1 MITFNELALSEEI
14 LKAVGEL
21 GFETPTPVQEKSIPH
36 LLTSNRDLL
45 ALAQTG
51 TGKTAAFGLPTI
63 EQIQTEYNAVQAF
76 VLCPTRELC
85 MQITKDLQSYAKYKE
100 GVKITAVYG
109 GASIDTQIRALRRGV
124 QIVVGTPGRVLDM
137 MRRKALKIDHI
148 QRLILDEADEMLS
161 MGFKEEL
168 NSILAETPN
177 DKQTLLF
184 SATMPREIKNIADK
198 YMKNPLE
205 ITVGKKNAG
214 AENVDHV
221 YHMVQAKDRY
231 EALKRVADINPNIYG
246 IVFCRTRRET
256 QEVAT
261 KLIRD
266 GYNADALHGELSQGQ
281 RDQVMGRFRQ
291 KHLQILVATD
301 VAARGLDVTDL
312 THIINYNLPDEPGT
326 YVHRSGRTGRAG
338 KKGLCITIIHGRERN
353 KIYQL
358 EDKVGKKFKREDVPN
373 GQQVC
378 EKRLYNVIDKI
389 ENVEIDEDQIMQ
401 FMPVVEEKLSEMT
414 REDMLKRLVSVE
426 FNRFLRYYK
435 NAPDLNIIVHEKPN
449 RADKRAGMGGNKRDG
464 SGYGSKQYSDTPFT
478 RFHINLGRNNNMTP
492 QRLMGVINENISSKK
507 VEIGKI
513 EIMKK
518 FSFFEIDSRY
528 ADKVTS
534 GFQKATFDGEQ
545 IFVETVNHG
554 PHDSKDSSDSRDSR
568 DSSETRDKFN
578 RERSPR
584 GRGRDKG
591 RDRDRRPG
599 TKKEKKYFPK
609 HRKS

>member
-1 MITFNELALSEEI
+1 
-14 LKAVGEL
+14 
-21 GFETPTPVQEKSIPH
+21 
-36 LLTSNRDLL
+36 
-45 ALAQTG
+45 
-51 TGKTAAFGLPTI
+51 
-63 EQIQTEYNAVQAF
+63 
-76 VLCPTRELC
+76 
-85 MQITKDLQSYAKYKE
+85 
-100 GVKITAVYG
+100 
-109 GASIDTQIRALRRGV
+109 
-124 QIVVGTPGRVLDM
+124 
-137 MRRKALKIDHI
+137 
-148 QRLILDEADEMLS
+148 
-161 MGFKEEL
+161 
-168 NSILAETPN
+168 
-177 DKQTLLF
+177 QTLLF

-214 AENVDHV
+214 AENVDHI
-221 YHMVQAKDRY
+221 YYMVQAKDRY
-231 EALKRVADINPNIYG
+231 EALKRIADINPNIYG

-256 QEVAT
+256 MEVAA

-266 GYNADALHGELSQGQ
+266 GYNADALHGELSQAQ

-291 KHLQILVATD
+291 KNLQILVATD

-338 KKGLCITIIHGRERN
+338 KKGLCVTIIHGRERN

-358 EDKVGKKFKREDVPN
+358 EQKVDKKFKREDVPN

-389 ENVEIDEDQIMQ
+389 QNVDIDEEQIMQ

-435 NAPDLNIIVHEKPN
+435 NARDLNIIAHEKPN
-449 RADKRAGMGGNKRDG
+449 RADRRSGSTRGDKRDG
-464 SGYGSKQYSDTPFT
+464 SGYGSKHYSDTPFT

-492 QRLMGVINENISSKK
+492 QRLMGVINENIRSKK

-518 FSFFEIDSRY
+518 FSFFEIDARY
-528 ADKVTS
+528 ADKVSS
-534 GFQKATFDGEQ
+534 GFQKATFDGEE

-554 PHDSKDSSDSRDSR
+554 PHDSNDSRESRDSRGSRDSRDSR
-568 DSSETRDKFN
+568 DSRESSETRDKFY
-578 RERSPR
+578 RERSSSSR
-584 GRGRDKG
+584 GRSRGGD

-599 TKKEKKYFPK
+599 IKKEKKYFPK
-609 HRKS
+609 NRKSRGK

>member
-36 LLTSNRDLL
+36 LLTSSRDLL

-85 MQITKDLQSYAKYKE
+85 IQITKDLQSYAKYKE

-168 NSILAETPN
+168 TGILAETPD

-205 ITVGKKNAG
+205 VTVGKKNAG
-214 AENVDHV
+214 AENVDHI
-221 YHMVQAKDRY
+221 YYMVQAKDRY
-231 EALKRVADINPNIYG
+231 EALKRIADINPNIYG

-256 QEVAT
+256 MEVAA

-266 GYNADALHGELSQGQ
+266 GYNADALHGELSQAQ
-281 RDQVMGRFRQ
+281 RDQVMGRFRIKLTYTEAEEQ
-291 KHLQILVATD
+291 VAP
-301 VAARGLDVTDL
+301 A
-312 THIINYNLPDEPGT
+312 
-326 YVHRSGRTGRAG
+326 
-338 KKGLCITIIHGRERN
+338 
-353 KIYQL
+353 
-358 EDKVGKKFKREDVPN
+358 KR
-373 GQQVC
+373 VC
-378 EKRLYNVIDKI
+378 
-389 ENVEIDEDQIMQ
+389 
-401 FMPVVEEKLSEMT
+401 
-414 REDMLKRLVSVE
+414 
-426 FNRFLRYYK
+426 
-435 NAPDLNIIVHEKPN
+435 A
-449 RADKRAGMGGNKRDG
+449 
-464 SGYGSKQYSDTPFT
+464 
-478 RFHINLGRNNNMTP
+478 
-492 QRLMGVINENISSKK
+492 
-507 VEIGKI
+507 
-513 EIMKK
+513 
-518 FSFFEIDSRY
+518 
-528 ADKVTS
+528 
-534 GFQKATFDGEQ
+534 
-545 IFVETVNHG
+545 
-554 PHDSKDSSDSRDSR
+554 
-568 DSSETRDKFN
+568 
-578 RERSPR
+578 
-584 GRGRDKG
+584 
-591 RDRDRRPG
+591 
-599 TKKEKKYFPK
+599 
-609 HRKS
+609 

>member
-36 LLTSNRDLL
+36 LLTSSRDLL

-85 MQITKDLQSYAKYKE
+85 IQITKDLQSYAKYKE

-168 NSILAETPN
+168 TGILAETPD

-205 ITVGKKNAG
+205 VTVGKKNAG
-214 AENVDHV
+214 AENVDHI
-221 YHMVQAKDRY
+221 YYMVQAKDRY
-231 EALKRVADINPNIYG
+231 EALKRIADINPNIYG

-256 QEVAT
+256 MEVAA

-266 GYNADALHGELSQGQ
+266 GYNADALHGELSQAQ

-338 KKGLCITIIHGRERN
+338 KKGLCVTIIHGRERN

-358 EDKVGKKFKREDVPN
+358 EQKVDKKFKRENVPN

-389 ENVEIDEDQIMQ
+389 QNVEIDDEQIAQ
-401 FMPVVEEKLSEMT
+401 FMPVVEEKLSELT

-426 FNRFLRYYK
+426 FSRFLRYYK
-435 NAPDLNIIVHEKPN
+435 NARDLNIIAHEKPN
-449 RADKRAGMGGNKRDG
+449 RSDRREGMSGNKRDG
-464 SGYGSKQYSDTPFT
+464 SGYGSKHYSDTPFT

-492 QRLMGVINENISSKK
+492 QRLMGVINENIRSKK

-554 PHDSKDSSDSRDSR
+554 PHDSKGSRESGE
-568 DSSETRDKFN
+568 SRDKFY
-578 RERSPR
+578 RERSSGSR
-584 GRGRDKG
+584 GRSRGG
-591 RDRDRRPG
+591 DRDRRPG
-599 TKKEKKYFPK
+599 IKKEKKYFPK
-609 HRKS
+609 NKKSRGK